1 LRSFSKDIATPGE
14 TIYNYFYARVV
25 LNIYLQVRSIAMDK
39 ITFNVDGM
47 SCGHCKA
54 AVEKALKELSGVQT
68 AEAVLDAKTVTVI
81 YDANKVN
88 RDSLAGAITAAGY
101 EVKD

>member
-1 LRSFSKDIATPGE
+1 
-14 TIYNYFYARVV
+14 
-25 LNIYLQVRSIAMDK
+25 MDK

-54 AVEKALKELSGVQT
+54 SVEKALKELGGVQT
-68 AEAVLDAKTVTVI
+68 AEVVLEAKTVTVI
-81 YDANKVN
+81 YDASKIN
-88 RDSLAGAITAAGY
+88 RDTLAKAITEAGY

>member
-1 LRSFSKDIATPGE
+1 
-14 TIYNYFYARVV
+14 
-25 LNIYLQVRSIAMDK
+25 MDK

-47 SCGHCKA
+47 SCGHCKT
-54 AVEKALKELSGVQT
+54 AVEKGLLGLDGVQT

-81 YDANKVN
+81 YDANKVT
-88 RDSLAGAITAAGY
+88 RDTLAGAIAEAGY

>member
-1 LRSFSKDIATPGE
+1 M
-14 TIYNYFYARVV
+14 VV
-25 LNIYLQVRSIAMDK
+25 LNIFLQVRSIAMDK

-54 AVEKALKELSGVQT
+54 AVEKGLMGLDGVQS

-81 YDANKVN
+81 YDASKVN
-88 RDSLAGAITAAGY
+88 RDTLSGAITDAGY

>member
-1 LRSFSKDIATPGE
+1 
-14 TIYNYFYARVV
+14 
-25 LNIYLQVRSIAMDK
+25 MDK

-54 AVEKALKELSGVQT
+54 AVEKGLMGIGGVQT
-68 AEAVLDAKTVTVI
+68 AEVVLDAKTVTVK

-88 RDSLAGAITAAGY
+88 RDTLAGAITEAGY